1 MEAVDAVNGTLAAM
15 RAEFQERMAKFE
27 AGHSGTPSKLASGGT
42 SSLAQDYWAFKRFI
56 FDALECLQRQMDFF
70 VRDMDALE
78 MRGRRKMLLIHGV
91 PENKNENTAM
101 VVASMVQEKLK
112 VDSFTT
118 SDVRRCHRVG
128 SFPGKTKPRPIL
140 VKMQDVDTR
149 DKVWYNKTKLK
160 GTGITISEFLTK
172 TRHQVFMAARNRF
185 GVANCWTRAGHIY
198 VLGPDGV
205 RHRIA
210 SLTELR
216 AIGEPAAVPEQSPA
230 AVPERSPAAVARRG
244 KRGATKK

>member
-1 MEAVDAVNGTLAAM
+1 
-15 RAEFQERMAKFE
+15 
-27 AGHSGTPSKLASGGT
+27 
-42 SSLAQDYWAFKRFI
+42 
-56 FDALECLQRQMDFF
+56 
-70 VRDMDALE
+70 
-78 MRGRRKMLLIHGV
+78 
-91 PENKNENTAM
+91 
-101 VVASMVQEKLK
+101 
-112 VDSFTT
+112 
-118 SDVRRCHRVG
+118 
-128 SFPGKTKPRPIL
+128 
-140 VKMQDVDTR
+140 MQDVDTR

-172 TRHQVFMAARNRF
+172 TRHQVFMAARNKF
-185 GVANCWTRAGHIY
+185 GVANCWTKAGHIY

-216 AIGEPAAVPEQSPA
+216 AIGESGAVPEQSPA